1 MFSFLWKFL
10 EVELMD
16 HMVTTGAS
24 QVVLEVKNLPAS
36 AGEVRDTGSIPGFRR
51 SPGREHG
58 SPLHYSCLKNPMDR
72 EAGQTTVHGVAR
84 VRHDLANKLPPHII
98 WLYLTCKGR
107 KVKDGNLLL
116 CSSPGFI
123 IFHYKV
129 NTAAQI

>member
-58 SPLHYSCLKNPMDR
+58 SPLHYSCLNNPMDR
-72 EAGQTTVHGVAR
+72 EAGQTTVHGIAES
-84 VRHDLANKLPPHII
+84 DMTKA
-98 WLYLTCKGR
+98 T
-107 KVKDGNLLL
+107 
-116 CSSPGFI
+116 
-123 IFHYKV
+123 
-129 NTAAQI
+129 